1 MNGRGTAERWFLFFV
16 RVQLKQGRV
25 GEVGYGYISAGGGS
39 RLNEEQLLEGIARSR
54 LYLKI
59 FLYIE
64 GCLLSLC
71 CKTKRCTYF
80 RYKVAN

>member
-1 MNGRGTAERWFLFFV
+1 M
-16 RVQLKQGRV
+16 
-25 GEVGYGYISAGGGS
+25 GYGYISAGGGS

-71 CKTKRCTYF
+71 CKTKINAYPRC
-80 RYKVAN
+80 KVAD